1 MEMLLMRCLERL
13 LRRLEELCGDCAIN
27 APFGA
32 VMPRLTDL
40 CVVSAWY
47 AAFDGVTI
55 LIHSKFS

>member
-13 LRRLEELCGDCAIN
+13 MRRFERLCRVCAIN

-40 CVVSAWY
+40 CVVTAWY
-47 AAFDGVTI
+47 VVFDGVTI
-55 LIHSKFS
+55 LTHGKFS